1 VSRGPGRLAADD
13 RVGTRFGA
21 YEIESLIG
29 VGGMGKVYK
38 AAADDGT
45 SVALKIVKRDFAR
58 DETFRRRFRREAR
71 IAQTVRNPHVVP
83 VRDTGEHDGLPY
95 LTAEFI
101 EGTTLDQKLE
111 REGRLD
117 LATTVRICSQVAD
130 GLQALWKAGMVHRDV
145 KPANILLDLSAN
157 AYITDFGL
165 AKDSAGTMLTRPG
178 QPLGSMDYMPPEQI
192 RGEPVTGAADVYSL
206 GCVVFEC
213 VSGRPPFADRDG
225 MRVLWAHLQEE
236 PPDPSADR
244 TDIPREFTHALMA
257 ALRKVPAERPRSSI
271 DYARSLSAAAGISLE
286 DAAG

>member
-1 VSRGPGRLAADD
+1 MSRGPARLAADD

-38 AAADDGT
+38 AAAGDGT

-83 VRDTGEHDGLPY
+83 VRDTGEHEGLPY
-95 LTAEFI
+95 LTAQFI

-111 REGRLD
+111 QEGRLD

-145 KPANILLDLSAN
+145 KPANILLDLRGT

-165 AKDSAGTMLTRPG
+165 AKDRAGTMLTRPG
-178 QPLGSMDYMPPEQI
+178 Q
-192 RGEPVTGAADVYSL
+192 AA
-206 GCVVFEC
+206 
-213 VSGRPPFADRDG
+213 RIDG
-225 MRVLWAHLQEE
+225 L
-236 PPDPSADR
+236 
-244 TDIPREFTHALMA
+244 HAA
-257 ALRKVPAERPRSSI
+257 
-271 DYARSLSAAAGISLE
+271 
-286 DAAG
+286 